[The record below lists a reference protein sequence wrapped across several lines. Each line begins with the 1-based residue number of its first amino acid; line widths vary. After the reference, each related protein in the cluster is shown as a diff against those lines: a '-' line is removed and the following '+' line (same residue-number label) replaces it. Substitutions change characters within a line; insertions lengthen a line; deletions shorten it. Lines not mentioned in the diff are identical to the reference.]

1 MEVREITKE
10 ELKELYSKDF
20 PLWVER
26 NLELLRE
33 GAYELV
39 DWENLLEEIE
49 DMGLRH
55 LESCISYL
63 AVILEHLYKLDHFR
77 EVVGDESAGKS
88 SIRSIKNSR
97 KDILTLFDIYP
108 SLRAKLPLELD
119 KAWRFAIRRLEK
131 WLERNDLEPESF
143 SIPRTCP
150 YTYEEAMER
159 VLGKVR

>member
-1 MEVREITKE
+1 MAVKEITKE
-10 ELKELYSKDF
+10 GLKELYSKDF
-20 PLWVER
+20 PLWVDI

-33 GAYELV
+33 GNYELV

-55 LESCISYL
+55 LEACVSYL
-63 AVILEHLYKLDHFR
+63 TIILEHMYKLDHFR
-77 EVVGDESAGKS
+77 GVAGGETAGKS
-88 SIRSIKNSR
+88 WIRSIKNSR

-108 SLRAKLPLELD
+108 SLRVKLPGELD

-131 WLERNDLEPESF
+131 WLENNEFDPESF
-143 SIPRTCP
+143 SIPKTCP

-159 VLGKVR
+159 EF